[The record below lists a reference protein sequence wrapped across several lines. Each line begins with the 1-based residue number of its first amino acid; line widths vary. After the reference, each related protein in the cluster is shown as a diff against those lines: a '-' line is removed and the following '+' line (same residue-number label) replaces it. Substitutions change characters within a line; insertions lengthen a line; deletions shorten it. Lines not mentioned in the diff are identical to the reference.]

1 MHRLCLMVIALLVG
15 VAVSNAVAQP
25 AMPGI
30 VSSPCPPRDPAA
42 EARLKP
48 IDDLFMTPAASPEAF
63 WAEFAKLQA
72 TVLAGDAE
80 RNGAQQAADWPNLCR
95 YKAANAAVARG
106 ARPRAVFMGDSIT
119 DNWVRGDPALFANAI
134 VGRGIGGQTSPQMLA
149 RFRQDVVALRPHV
162 VHIMAGTNDI
172 AGNTGPTTLEDYQHN
187 ILAMI
192 DLARANDIAVVV
204 AAIPPSR
211 KLFWRGDLDPRPQI
225 RELNDW
231 LRGLAFSRGLT
242 FVDYGMVLA
251 DPDGGM
257 RADLGNDGVHPNRL
271 GYARMRPLAE
281 RAVAEALEQA
291 DAPVAARVSVARREA
306 LLRQVAASV
315 AAARARP
322 PGPTQLTPPP
332 TPLANS
338 RAWNAAQR
346 IPLWPAAPPNGTFV
360 PATLPSDW
368 PAPFVANV
376 ASPELRIFPAQ
387 QPNGQA
393 VLVIPGGGYQFVSVE
408 NEGADFAARLNSRGY
423 TVFVL
428 VYRLPSEGW
437 QRGEDVPLQDAQRA
451 MRVIRANAARWKI
464 DARTLAVVGFS
475 AGGHLAAT
483 LSTGFAE
490 PVYAPIDGADAA
502 SARPFAAALIYP
514 VVTMAVPGTRR
525 DDGGAG
531 YAPDV
536 ARAAA
541 WPESATL
548 TGRAA
553 LRRAP
558 GRRGDA
564 AAPARARDRRHRG
577 AGLE

>member
-1 MHRLCLMVIALLVG
+1 MAPAARIGTHVG
-15 VAVSNAVAQP
+15 
-25 AMPGI
+25 
-30 VSSPCPPRDPAA
+30 RAA
-42 EARLKP
+42 EA
-48 IDDLFMTPAASPEAF
+48 
-63 WAEFAKLQA
+63 
-72 TVLAGDAE
+72 GDAAE
-80 RNGAQQAADWPNLCR
+80 RRGR
-95 YKAANAAVARG
+95 AVAVEVDLQGRL
-106 ARPRAVFMGDSIT
+106 RPR
-119 DNWVRGDPALFANAI
+119 
-134 VGRGIGGQTSPQMLA
+134 
-149 RFRQDVVALRPHV
+149 V
-162 VHIMAGTNDI
+162 VHIMAGTNDV

-192 DLARANDIAVVV
+192 DLARANDIAVVL

-225 RELNDW
+225 RELNEW

-251 DPDGGM
+251 DAEGGM

-281 RAVAEALEQA
+281 RAVAEAVERA
-291 DAPVAARVSVARREA
+291 DAPAAARVTVARREA

-315 AAARARP
+315 SATRARP
-322 PGPTQLTPPP
+322 PGATQLTPPP
-332 TPLANS
+332 TPLTTS
-338 RAWNAAQR
+338 RAWNAAER
-346 IPLWPAAPPNGTFV
+346 IALWPAAPPNGAFV
-360 PATLPSDW
+360 PATLPADW

-376 ASPELRIFPAQ
+376 ASPELRVFPAQ

-408 NEGADFAARLNSRGY
+408 NEGADFAARLNARGY

-451 MRVIRANAARWKI
+451 MRVIRANATRWKI

-490 PVYAPIDGADAA
+490 PVYAPVDGADAA
-502 SARPFAAALIYP
+502 SPRPFAAALIYP
-514 VVTMAVPGTRR
+514 VITMALPGTHPTSRELLL
-525 DDGGAG
+525 G
-531 YAPDV
+531 PNPLPSQV
-536 ARAAA
+536 ARR
-541 WPESATL
+541 SAELHVGAETPPL
-548 TGRAA
+548 LLVHAIDDTAVPVSNSLNLLSAMRAA
-553 LRRAP
+553 DRPVEAHLFQEGGHAFASGYPNSPTSSWIAVFDAWLARLRASS
-558 GRRGDA
+558 
-564 AAPARARDRRHRG
+564 
-577 AGLE
+577 